1 MKNWVV
7 KLVLLLLV
15 PSILGVLF
23 TIILGANPG
32 GWLQNAAYIVSPL
45 LTLVSGAFMVG
56 KKWRFP
62 FLLLMAVASAAFNV
76 PLQNW
81 FFRSADEAVHYASI
95 TDLYNA
101 DKKVIYFTF
110 DTLDVDYGRRS
121 SVTVI
126 REVSRSAGRRRFRT
140 EQKAYNYSVAP
151 VFADSLPRRKYAERE
166 VKAWVIPVK
175 HEKNQPAICYER
187 CLFNLDDYQKAI
199 DKSPCKIHHPQAPV
213 IRPLYTPFI
222 TKSEWR
228 KNFFY
233 AGGIVFS
240 LLVLLGVV
248 INYQIDRKSKK
259 E

>member
-23 TIILGANPG
+23 TIILGVNPG
-32 GWLQNAAYIVSPL
+32 GWLQNVTYIFPPF
-45 LTLVSGAFMVG
+45 LTLVFGAFMTG

-62 FLLLMAVASAAFNV
+62 FLLLMAVASIAFNV

-81 FFRSADEAVHYASI
+81 FFHSADEAVHYASI

-110 DTLDVDYGRRS
+110 DTLDVDYARRS
-121 SVTVI
+121 NVSII

-140 EQKAYNYSVAP
+140 EQKQYNYSVAP

-175 HEKNQPAICYER
+175 HKKNQPVICYER
-187 CLFNLDDYQKAI
+187 CLFELNDYQKAI
-199 DKSPCKIHHPQAPV
+199 DKSQCRIHHPQAPV

-228 KNFFY
+228 EIFFN
-233 AGGIVFS
+233 AGGTVFS

-248 INYQIDRKSKK
+248 INYQIDRKLK
-259 E
+259 EK